1 MLRLDPQHVLR
12 ADLAERGV
20 QERHRVRVPPARDP
34 VGHVLAADLVEV
46 VAEPPHHRV
55 LARTADAARERVA
68 AFPEADD
75 PARQALL
82 ADPAPP
88 LVLVGHHLL
97 DVRVD
102 GVVERARLASRV
114 ARANHVTRG
123 VGVLVG
129 QLPER
134 VPELMR
140 RDQRPLR
147 AAPRGRGLRASD
159 PAVGERV
166 RDREGLHV
174 LSHDA
179 ERGEVG
185 RHEEVVLLRARA
197 PGRVQLRDS
206 RCRRQRRSIGDAA
219 CERRGRAG
227 VREVQPQRRVAADVA
242 VVGVAADARVL
253 RDDLQPID
261 VEVVPVA
268 TERLDAPLDVEVS
281 LDVVAKLLLL
291 VRGVA
296 VGQDHKVQPL
306 GRRPGDLDRHDGG
319 ASRRLGARD
328 TW

>member
-1 MLRLDPQHVLR
+1 MLRLDPQHIRR
-12 ADLAERGV
+12 ADRAERRV
-20 QERHRVRVPPARDP
+20 HERHRVRVPPARDP

-55 LARTADAARERVA
+55 LARAADAARELVSA
-68 AFPEADD
+68 LPEADD

-88 LVLVGHHLL
+88 LVLVGDHLL

-102 GVVERARLASRV
+102 GVVERARLAAGAARPHLV
-114 ARANHVTRG
+114 ARR

-129 QLPER
+129 ELPER
-134 VPELMR
+134 VPELVR
-140 RDQRPLR
+140 RDQGPLR
-147 AAPRGRGLRASD
+147 AAARGRGLRASD
-159 PAVGERV
+159 PAVGKRV

-174 LSHDA
+174 LTHDA

-185 RHEEVVLLRARA
+185 RHKEVVLLRARA
-197 PGRVQLRDS
+197 PGRVQLGTAGAG
-206 RCRRQRRSIGDAA
+206 RQRRSIGDAA
-219 CERRGRAG
+219 RERRGRAG
-227 VREVQPQRRVAADVA
+227 VREVQPQRCVATDVA
-242 VVGVAADARVL
+242 VVGVAADPRVL
-253 RDDLQPID
+253 RDDLQAVD

-291 VRGVA
+291 IRRVA
-296 VGQDHKVQPL
+296 VGQDHEVQPL

-319 ASRRLGARD
+319 APRRLSARD
-328 TW
+328 GW